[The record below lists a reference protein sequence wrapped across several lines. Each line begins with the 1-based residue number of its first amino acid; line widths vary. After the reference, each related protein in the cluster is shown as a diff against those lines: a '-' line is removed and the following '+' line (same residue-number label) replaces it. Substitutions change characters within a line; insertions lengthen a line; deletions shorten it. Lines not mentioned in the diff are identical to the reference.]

1 MGMESTRQLEPSG
14 APIPMSGHGNPAAGG
29 AATSLYDAHQRELFT
44 FLLASTHD
52 RAVAEDLL
60 QETFLRLVH
69 EVQADRMPL
78 NPRAWLYRVAA
89 NLLVSRAR
97 HINAEARWARRQPP
111 QGVVES
117 LESSFLERE
126 RQERLVN
133 GLGALQMPARIGL
146 IMAAHGFTGPE
157 IAKALERSE
166 SAARTLLCRARLRL
180 REILAEEGAST

>member
-1 MGMESTRQLEPSG
+1 MESTGQYETPD
-14 APIPMSGHGNPAAGG
+14 APIPLSGHATHAAGG
-29 AATSLYDAHQRELFT
+29 VTTGLYDAHQRELFT
-44 FLLASTHD
+44 FLLASTRD

-69 EVQADRMPL
+69 EVQADRLPL

-97 HINAEARWARRQPP
+97 HINAEGRWARRQPP
-111 QGVVES
+111 PGVVQS

-133 GLGALQMPARIGL
+133 GLGELQMPARIGL
-146 IMAAHGFTGPE
+146 VMAAHGFTGPE
-157 IAKALERSE
+157 IAAALERSE
-166 SAARTLLCRARLRL
+166 SATRTLLCRARLRL
-180 REILAEEGAST
+180 REILAEEGASA